1 MAIFFDAPV
10 SPDALTAFVREVP
23 TDPTLQLSNL
33 FPVQTT
39 DDNTIDFADIIHTNR
54 TAKYRSFDGRIH
66 VSERDTGSDKRV
78 RLLPLSSSLGVGEY
92 ERLQLQFART
102 GGTNMQALANA
113 VYNDA
118 DNLTREVRNRLE
130 LAWGDVITDGRL
142 TINENGFIGE
152 ADFGVPAGHLIT
164 AGTLWSNTAAPILD
178 NLVSWS
184 DTYAATNGFMPGQI
198 RVSQRVSR
206 AMQVNTQ
213 LINAAV
219 GSAAGRTRIN
229 LNELND
235 VLASEG
241 LPPITRYETKSLDV
255 DGVTTPTMPDDRVI
269 MLPPNVND
277 LGYTAFGVT
286 ATALELMNSAN
297 TDFSFADAPGI
308 VGVVLKDGPPFRQFT
323 YVDAVAMPILANARL
338 LLNADVM

>member
-10 SPDALTAFVREVP
+10 APDALTAFVREVP

-33 FPVQTT
+33 FPTRTT
-39 DDNTIDFADIIHTNR
+39 DDNTIDFAEIIHTNR

-78 RLLPLSSSLGVGEY
+78 RLLPLSSSLGIGEY
-92 ERLQLQFART
+92 ERLQMEFART
-102 GGTNMQALANA
+102 GGTNVQALERA

-142 TINENGFIGE
+142 TINENGYQGE
-152 ADFGVPAGHLIT
+152 ADFGVPAGHLVT
-164 AGTLWSNTAAPILD
+164 AGTVWSNAAAPILS
-178 NLVSWS
+178 NLISWA
-184 DTYAATNGFMPGQI
+184 DTYNTTNGFLPGSI
-198 RVSQRVSR
+198 RVSQRVQR
-206 AMQVNTQ
+206 AMQTNTE

-219 GSAAGRTRIN
+219 GAAAGRSRIN

-241 LPPITRYETKSLDV
+241 LPTLTTYQTKSLDV
-255 DGVTTPTMPDDRVI
+255 DGVTTATMPDDRVLF
-269 MLPPNVND
+269 LPPNIAD

-286 ATALELMNSAN
+286 ATALELVNAAQS
-297 TDFSFADAPGI
+297 DLSFADAPGI
-308 VGVVLKDGPPFRQFT
+308 VGVVIKDGPPFRQYT
-323 YVDAVAMPILANARL
+323 YVDAVAMPILANAKL
-338 LLNADVM
+338 LFNADVL